1 LIKTRCPTCREHH
14 SAGQISRFATDFA
27 DVALL
32 AMAERL
38 NVLQV
43 ASVDSDFAIYRLS
56 GRRRFE
62 NIFLLRK

>member
-1 LIKTRCPTCREHH
+1 
-14 SAGQISRFATDFA
+14 
-27 DVALL
+27 
-32 AMAERL
+32 MAERL